1 MFFAT
6 LIESV
11 SMNSRVELQAFEHFK
26 RAQLKTLNDS
36 GFRPETSMSQVPRRE
51 SSCFFFISFRT
62 VEISKFKTC

>member
-11 SMNSRVELQAFEHFK
+11 SMNSRVELQAFEYFK
-26 RAQLKTLNDS
+26 KAQLKTLNDS

-51 SSCFFFISFRT
+51 SSFFFISFRT